1 MRGAKMLTS
10 RMKEV
15 ISIIFESG
23 SYITVQQISDQIN
36 VSTRTILRELN
47 DVQNWIVKHGGTL
60 DKKKGKGIA
69 LIADEVVR
77 SQLKN
82 LLQEEISDIIY
93 TPLDRQIILRAQ
105 LLQYSEPTKLY
116 TLTQLLDV
124 TESTIGGDIAQL
136 EPWFNQYNIEL
147 IRKPGL
153 GILIDGD
160 EKAKRKAIVALIYE
174 HFHVIDLIDFIK
186 EKEHQPIDVR
196 TLKENINQSIFELLH
211 LESIKYTRAFL
222 MRLEEDMG
230 YQFADN
236 SYIAL
241 IIRFSMTLKR
251 KDFWDQLYIDSK
263 TRAQIE
269 TDKIY
274 HLLRDWVSESENN
287 PFRILPKEEL
297 IYLTMHLKGS
307 KLRQT
312 GEYNK
317 ISMIEDFKVILLV
330 KEFIQEVEAET
341 GIYLSDN
348 DKLIVGLVKH
358 LRPSIYRMKMDLD
371 IINPLVEEIKS
382 MYPKLFQTIAT
393 CAKVIEEKEHIQI
406 PEDEI
411 AYLATHIGAVI
422 EKNHREIVK
431 KYQVV
436 VACMYGIGAS
446 QLLVSEIERNF
457 SNIHIVR
464 VVSVIDQDVEEMDD
478 GTIDLVI
485 STVPTESLT
494 IPCVVVNPVIKEEDI
509 VKIREALKRYK
520 PNTNHRQV
528 KNKMALKEK
537 LVALEQYSHIIMKV
551 IDNFSY
557 DTHVSVKTM
566 IDLIHYI
573 STSLSSNQTEIAAL
587 SKAFIE
593 REEKGSTILMK
604 KGMQLLHCRADIDKG
619 VCLKVIRLTEPII
632 MEQAS
637 GYVPV
642 DTIIV
647 MVGPVVLNQK
657 ILEVLSEISRNIIAG
672 GFADIIKEGE
682 IEDVE
687 FELNTLLDKY
697 YQSLV
702 SVI

>member
-1 MRGAKMLTS
+1 MLTS

-15 ISIIFESG
+15 ISIILESNN
-23 SYITVQQISDQIN
+23 YITVQQISDQIN

-47 DVQNWIVKHGGTL
+47 DVQNWIIKHGGDL
-60 DKKKGKGIA
+60 NKKKGKGIS
-69 LIADEVVR
+69 LVADDTIKTKLRNSLLEEV
-77 SQLKN
+77 S
-82 LLQEEISDIIY
+82 EIIY
-93 TPLDRQIILRAQ
+93 TPIDRQIILRAQ
-105 LLQYSEPTKLY
+105 LLQYNEPTKLY

-174 HFHVIDLIDFIK
+174 HFHLVDLIDVIK

-196 TLKENINQSIFELLH
+196 TLKENINQSIFELLD
-211 LESIKYTRAFL
+211 LESIKHTRAFL
-222 MRLEEDMG
+222 MRMEEDMG

-236 SYIAL
+236 AYIAL

-251 KDFWDQLYIDSK
+251 KFFWDELYIDSK
-263 TRAQIE
+263 TKALIE
-269 TDKIY
+269 SDKIF
-274 HLLRDWVSESENN
+274 HLLRDWVIEKEDN
-287 PFRILPKEEL
+287 PFRVLPKEEL
-297 IYLTMHLKGS
+297 LYLTMHLKGS

-312 GEYNK
+312 GEYNR
-317 ISMIEDFKVILLV
+317 ISMIEDFKVIQLV
-330 KEFIQEVEAET
+330 KEFIQKVESET

-464 VVSVIDQDVEEMDD
+464 VVSVIDQDVESMDE
-478 GTIDLVI
+478 GAIDLII
-485 STVPTESLT
+485 STVPTENLA
-494 IPCVVVNPVIKEEDI
+494 IPCVVVNPVIKDEDI
-509 VKIREALKRYK
+509 KKIREALKRYK
-520 PNTNHRQV
+520 PNTTHRQT

-557 DTHVSVKTM
+557 DKYVSAKTM
-566 IDLIHYI
+566 MDLIHYI
-573 STSLSSNQTEIAAL
+573 STSLSSNQEEIAVL

-619 VCLKVIRLTEPII
+619 VCLKVIDLTDPII

-657 ILEVLSEISRNIIAG
+657 ILEVLSEISRNIITG
-672 GFADIIKEGE
+672 GFADIIKEGQ

-687 FELNTLLDKY
+687 FELNALLDKY

-702 SVI
+702 FGI

>member
-1 MRGAKMLTS
+1 MLTS

-15 ISIIFESG
+15 ISIILESD

-36 VSTRTILRELN
+36 VSTRTILRELS
-47 DVQNWIVKHGGTL
+47 DVQNWIVKHGGDL
-60 DKKKGKGIA
+60 DKRKGKGIS
-69 LIADEVVR
+69 LIADETV
-77 SQLKN
+77 KN
-82 LLQEEISDIIY
+82 KLRGLLLEEISEIIY
-93 TPLDRQIILRAQ
+93 TPMDRQIILRAQ
-105 LLQYSEPTKLY
+105 LLQFNEPTKLY

-136 EPWFNQYNIEL
+136 EPWFNQYKIKL

-174 HFHVIDLIDFIK
+174 HFHVIDLIEFIK

-196 TLKENINQSIFELLH
+196 TLKENINQSIYELLH

-236 SYIAL
+236 AYIAL

-263 TRAQIE
+263 TKALIE
-269 TDKIY
+269 TDKIF
-274 HLLRDWVSESENN
+274 HLLRDWVIENEDN
-287 PFRILPKEEL
+287 PFRVLPKEEL

-317 ISMIEDFKVILLV
+317 ISMIEDFKVIQLV
-330 KEFIQEVEAET
+330 KEFIQKVEAET

-348 DKLIVGLVKH
+348 DNLIVGLVKH

-393 CAKVIEEKEHIQI
+393 CAKVIENKEHIQI

-422 EKNHREIVK
+422 EKTHREIVK

-464 VVSVIDQDVEEMDD
+464 VVSVIDEDVQEMDE
-478 GTIDLVI
+478 GSIDLVI
-485 STVPTESLT
+485 STVPIESLN

-509 VKIREALKRYK
+509 RKIREALKRYK
-520 PNTNHRQV
+520 PNTTHRQV

-537 LVALEQYSHIIMKV
+537 LVALQQYSHIMMQV
-551 IDNFSY
+551 IDNFSC
-557 DTHVSVKTM
+557 DKHVSVKTM
-566 IDLIHYI
+566 MDLIHYI
-573 STSLSSNQTEIAAL
+573 SISLSSNQEEIAVL

-619 VCLKVIRLTEPII
+619 ICLKVIRLTDPII

-657 ILEVLSEISRNIIAG
+657 ILEVLSEISRNVITG
-672 GFADIIKEGE
+672 EFADIIKEGQ

-687 FELNTLLDKY
+687 FELNILLDKY
-697 YQSLV
+697 YQTLV
-702 SVI
+702 SGI